1 MLTVLDALVTWREAA
16 ITGLSCSHALS
27 DHVVT
32 NALPSSRLTA
42 KADGTFVVPVAVPL
56 EITETVKVEATG
68 EEEHAALAA
77 VVASL
82 KALDP
87 ARPQSRIHSHV
98 LVSETVGV
106 DENKRRQAVLVW
118 KVVASW
124 R

>member
-1 MLTVLDALVTWREAA
+1 MLTVLDALVAWRET
-16 ITGLSCSHALS
+16 IGLSCSHALS
-27 DHVVT
+27 DNAAT

-42 KADGTFVVPVAVPL
+42 KADGTFVIPVAVPI
-56 EITETVKVEATG
+56 EVTETVKVEATG
-68 EEEHAALAA
+68 EEEHVALAA
-77 VVASL
+77 IVASL

-124 R
+124 Q

>member
-16 ITGLSCSHALS
+16 ISGLSCSHELS

-42 KADGTFVVPVAVPL
+42 KADGPFVVPVAVSL
-56 EITETVKVEATG
+56 EVTETVKVEATG
-68 EEEHAALAA
+68 EEEHTALTAI
-77 VVASL
+77 VASL

-98 LVSETVGV
+98 LVSESFGV

-124 R
+124 S